1 MDKKYVIYQNDLKH
15 RNMTKL
21 DINKI
26 DWNQNDIRHLYNI
39 NHDTLEYR
47 FKESEKDNYQHI
59 DLTNLNL
66 INLPKQLDSNIF
78 YNNLLHLF
86 ISNNNIKGKLNL
98 SNFKKLES
106 IDIDNNDIDEIILPE
121 SLKELSISNNKL
133 KYIKCNKNLIRIK
146 CSNNLLE
153 KIDLNNNLEICVFD
167 NNKLTILDMRKL
179 NLCEKIIIYNN
190 PLQNLL
196 TPSSLKYLDLSETL
210 ISELYDCDNL
220 LHLVANKC
228 INLKNLPK
236 YKNIE
241 FIEIIETPI
250 EKLYFYEKYKLI
262 LIQLNITKNI
272 SKKYK
277 ENNALIQIRNNILL
291 TISKGIEFM

>member
-26 DWNQNDIRHLYNI
+26 DWKQNDIRHLYNI

>member
-26 DWNQNDIRHLYNI
+26 DWKQNDIRHLYNI

-106 IDIDNNDIDEIILPE
+106 IDIDNNEIDEIILPE

>member
-26 DWNQNDIRHLYNI
+26 DWKQNDIRHLYNI

-106 IDIDNNDIDEIILPE
+106 IDIDNNEIDEIILPE

-210 ISELYDCDNL
+210 VSELYDCDNL

-228 INLKNLPK
+228 INLTNLPK

>member
-26 DWNQNDIRHLYNI
+26 DWTQNDIRHLYNV
-39 NHDTLEYR
+39 NHDTIEYR
-47 FKESEKDNYQHI
+47 LHEASKDNYHHI

-66 INLPKQLDSNIF
+66 KNLPIEIENNLF

-86 ISNNNIKGKLNL
+86 ISNNNIKGKINL
-98 SNFKKLES
+98 SNFKKIES
-106 IDIDNNDIDEIILPE
+106 IDIDSNEIDEIILPE
-121 SLKELSISNNKL
+121 SLRELSISNNKL
-133 KYIKCNKNLIRIK
+133 KYIKCNKNLMRIK
-146 CSNNLLE
+146 CSNNLLD
-153 KIDLNNNLEICVFD
+153 KIDLNMNLEICVFD
-167 NNKLTILDMRKL
+167 NNKLTSL
-179 NLCEKIIIYNN
+179 NMSNLNKCKKVIIYNN
-190 PLQNLL
+190 PLQILL
-196 TPSSLKYLDLSETL
+196 TPTCLNYLDVSETL
-210 ISELYDCDNL
+210 INELNDCDNL
-220 LHLVANKC
+220 THLVANKC
-228 INLKNLPK
+228 NNLKNLPK

-241 FIEIIETPI
+241 FIEVIDTPI
-250 EKLYFYEKYKLI
+250 DKLYFYEKYKLI
-262 LIQLNITKNI
+262 LIQLNLTKNI

>member
-26 DWNQNDIRHLYNI
+26 DWVQNDIRHLYNI
-39 NHDTLEYR
+39 NHDTIDYR
-47 FKESEKDNYQHI
+47 LHESTKDNYQHI

-66 INLPKQLDSNIF
+66 KNLPNQIENNTY
-78 YNNLLHLF
+78 YNSLIHLF

-98 SNFKKLES
+98 SNFKKIES
-106 IDIDNNDIDEIILPE
+106 IDIDNNEIEEIILPE

-133 KYIKCNKNLIRIK
+133 KYIKYNKNLMRIK
-146 CSNNLLE
+146 CSNNIIE

-167 NNKLTILDMRKL
+167 NNKITNL
-179 NLCEKIIIYNN
+179 NMYNLNKCEKIIIYNN
-190 PLQNLL
+190 PLQNLI
-196 TPSSLKYLDLSETL
+196 TPSVLKYLDISETL
-210 ISELYDCDNL
+210 INELYNCDNL

-250 EKLYFYEKYKLI
+250 ERLYFYEKYKLI
-262 LIQLNITKNI
+262 LIQLNLTKNI

-277 ENNALIQIRNNILL
+277 DNNALIQIRNNILL
-291 TISKGIEFM
+291 TISRGIEFL